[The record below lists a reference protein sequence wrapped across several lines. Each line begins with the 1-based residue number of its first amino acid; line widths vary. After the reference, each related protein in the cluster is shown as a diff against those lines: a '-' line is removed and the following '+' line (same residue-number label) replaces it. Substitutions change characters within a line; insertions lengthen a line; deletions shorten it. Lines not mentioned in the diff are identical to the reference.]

1 MYLLGKNLH
10 LNGPT
15 QFKPMLSKGEL
26 YAILTREI
34 QLSSIYELTKSLEI
48 RKLKIHVFYLKVL
61 LNSKEQ
67 FSYV

>member
-15 QFKPMLSKGEL
+15 LFKSMLSKGEL

-48 RKLKIHVFYLKVL
+48 RKLKIDAFYLKVL

-67 FSYV
+67 FFYV